1 MRRIAA
7 PVIVSL
13 FLLASCGTKTNEIE
27 IQLWNFGGTPNQIKW
42 VRARVDS
49 FQAKHPGLRV
59 LLSLKSWNMIR
70 EILYTNYSANTG
82 PDVMT
87 VHANYAA
94 EFGGSN
100 FFYPIN
106 TFPDF
111 PGVKSWYV
119 PSLLEACRYGENYY
133 GLPSSAI
140 AFVLICNTE
149 LFAREGIRP
158 PRTWSEFRNV
168 ARVLTKDLDG
178 DGAIDQYGL
187 VLMGGDR
194 GGFSYRFA
202 PFLFKAGVQFLSDDL
217 TKATFNTPRGVAA
230 LQLFADMYQTDRSI
244 TPGFLAYTHSE
255 INDLFCSN
263 KVAMSIEGP
272 WFRAMVGEKKPG
284 KELTVVPIPVP
295 DDLIGDYATAAT
307 LQDMVMMAMSAQS
320 KHPAEAW
327 EFLKYLRDEEADMA
341 WIRSDLGAIA
351 TTRKA
356 LNSPEADAVRDLEIY
371 RNELEHARPWPAHPR
386 IIAIVN
392 DILAP
397 YGQKGIVGE
406 LTPKE
411 ALDEAARDAQKLLD
425 ERR

>member
-1 MRRIAA
+1 
-7 PVIVSL
+7 
-13 FLLASCGTKTNEIE
+13 
-27 IQLWNFGGTPNQIKW
+27 
-42 VRARVDS
+42 
-49 FQAKHPGLRV
+49 
-59 LLSLKSWNMIR
+59 
-70 EILYTNYSANTG
+70 
-82 PDVMT
+82 MT

-94 EFGGSN
+94 EFGGSS

-111 PGVKSWYV
+111 PEVKSWYV
-119 PSLLEACRYGENYY
+119 PNLLESCRYKEDYY

-149 LFAREGIRP
+149 LFEREGIQP
-158 PRTWSEFRNV
+158 PRTWSEFRKT
-168 ARVLTKDLDG
+168 ARLLTKDLNG
-178 DGAIDQYGL
+178 DGAVDQYGL

-202 PFLFKAGVQFLSDDL
+202 PFLFKSGVRFLSDDL
-217 TKATFNTPRGVAA
+217 KKATFNTPRGVAA
-230 LQLFADMYQTDRSI
+230 LQLFADMYQIDHSI

-272 WFRAMVGEKKPG
+272 WFRGMVNEKKPG

-295 DDLIGDYATAAT
+295 DDLIGEYETAPT

-320 KHPAEAW
+320 KHPKEAW
-327 EFLKYLRDEEADMA
+327 EFLKYLRNEEADMA
-341 WIRSDLGAIA
+341 WIHNDLGAVA

-356 LNSPEADAVRDLEIY
+356 LESPEAGSVRDLAIY
-371 RNELEHARPWPAHPR
+371 RNELEHAWPWPGHPR

-397 YGQKGIVGE
+397 YGQKGIIGE
-406 LTPKE
+406 MTPKD
-411 ALDEAARDAQKLLD
+411 ALDEAAREAQKLLD
-425 ERR
+425 EHP